1 MQRMQMLGN
10 HVDPCHCV
18 QSDALYTSTVLA
30 LLWDNKAANCSN
42 MNSRII
48 MQYVIESVVCI
59 DLQVKISYGEL
70 EA

>member
-1 MQRMQMLGN
+1 MQRMQLLGN
-10 HVDPCHCV
+10 HVDPYHCV

-30 LLWDNKAANCSN
+30 LLWDSKAANCSN
-42 MNSRII
+42 MNSHII
-48 MQYVIESVVCI
+48 MQYFIESVVCI